1 MRKALQWGI
10 KIWDTK
16 KLNSVLTRCGFPTQ
30 NDLLEGQPPS
40 HSLTSLLESERRHG
54 TTTER
59 DPSSRRHDYHYF
71 AKNSC
76 FVLVE
81 DITQEHATIAAMEYP
96 ITGRSANGKEK
107 GDWPVP
113 YCHPLSRGPFIR
125 YDEKEER
132 KRAKQ
137 DRLDKEREEERAA
150 EVKRIR
156 LKRAQQQQKATDLRR
171 TVSMN
176 NLHKVTHE
184 DLVDDL
190 ADADAS
196 KFDLSGAEFPAPSG
210 YLAASGNSVGIT
222 STYGTTSTVGSSTML
237 ANGNLSHAPTSLR
250 CRLQNQVL
258 FSRRAAGPDGRAEF
272 PSKETDSKGSGSR
285 EKASAS
291 SMMPPPDAFPSRVGR
306 LRKSKSTNTVRLPK
320 RDEKSKPGYCESCR
334 MKFDDFKEVRS
345 PSLSS
350 VPRQS

>member
-1 MRKALQWGI
+1 MRKAVHLGM

-16 KLNSVLTRCGFPTQ
+16 KLSSVLTRCGFPAQ
-30 NDLLEGQPPS
+30 NDLHPNQHPTR
-40 HSLTSLLESERRHG
+40 SLTSLLESEKRFG

-59 DPSSRRHDYHYF
+59 DPTQRRHDYRYF

-96 ITGRSANGKEK
+96 FTGRSADGKGE

-113 YCHPLSRGPFIR
+113 YCHPFSRGPFIR

-132 KRAKQ
+132 VRAKQ
-137 DRLDKEREEERAA
+137 CKLDKGREAERAA
-150 EVKRIR
+150 EAKRIR
-156 LKRAQQQQKATDLRR
+156 LKRARQQQKAADLRR

-176 NLHKVTHE
+176 NLHKATTE
-184 DLVDDL
+184 DPANDTIDG
-190 ADADAS
+190 S
-196 KFDLSGAEFPAPSG
+196 KIDGSAAGLPAPSG

-237 ANGNLSHAPTSLR
+237 ANGNVSQAPISIRNHLK
-250 CRLQNQVL
+250 NQVTW
-258 FSRRAAGPDGRAEF
+258 SRRAAGADGRLMST
-272 PSKETDSKGSGSR
+272 SKETDSKESGSR

-291 SMMPPPDAFPSRVGR
+291 SAMPPPDAFPARVGR

-320 RDEKSKPGYCESCR
+320 RDEATKPGYCESCR
-334 MKFDDFKEVRS
+334 MKFEDFKEVS
-345 PSLSS
+345 SLSRPCF
-350 VPRQS
+350 V